1 MALSRRAPWLW
12 LALGGAPATGQIP
25 IDYSLPPS
33 PQPALRTELRLDCP
47 RGSSDEEIVV
57 CGDRDAD
64 RRFRVAPSEPV
75 PGARRR
81 LIAGELPRGADALA
95 DGALSRCSTTGPHVQ
110 CGGGLDVFGVVFGI
124 ARLIA
129 KARANRD

>member
-12 LALGGAPATGQIP
+12 LALAATPATSQIP

-33 PQPALRTELRLDCP
+33 SQPTLRTDLRPDCP
-47 RGSSDEEIVV
+47 RSSTDDEIVV
-57 CGDRDAD
+57 CGNRDD
-64 RRFRVAPSEPV
+64 DYRYRVAPSEPV

-81 LIAGELPRGADALA
+81 LIAGEPPSGVDALA

-110 CGGGLDVFGVVFGI
+110 CGGGLDVFGIVFGI
-124 ARLIA
+124 ARLVA